1 MRCIICLL
9 LACASLSR
17 LVVTLDVSWIP
28 TDPDG
33 PLPLSAKYRD
43 SLRKLCGLMRSG
55 NPLPAELT
63 NRKRSLTKM
72 CRKLDSGDDNIASV
86 YQGLSRFNFS
96 SIRKVL
102 IAGFVGLGCK
112 FLIWDRR
119 REIEKLLKNLLKK
132 VRNSRTDNA
141 TRTLRNVNEAR
152 DARLRRF
159 ERERSEADADKAAE
173 M

>member
-55 NPLPAELT
+55 NPLPAELS
-63 NRKRSLTKM
+63 NRKRSLIKM

-86 YQGLSRFNFS
+86 YGGLDRFNFS
-96 SIRKVL
+96 SIKKVL

-112 FLIWDRR
+112 FLIWDKR
-119 REIEKLLKNLLKK
+119 REIEKSLKYFFKK
-132 VRNSRTDNA
+132 FRKSRTDDA
-141 TRTLRNVNEAR
+141 TRALRNANEAR

-159 ERERSEADADKAAE
+159 QKDRSEAGVAKVVE
-173 M
+173 I